1 MNTEKFNRDFYMRDA
16 VTVARELLGK
26 TLVHCSHDGTTKGRI
41 VECEAYMGSSDPAS
55 HSHDNLQTSRTEV
68 MYGDG
73 GYVYTYIVYGI
84 HVCMNVVANVENVP
98 EAVLI
103 RALDPLEGIELM
115 KKRRGKERI
124 SDLCSGPGKLC
135 SAMGIDMKNYG
146 TDLCDNEIFVEH
158 DEKFDHPVDIV
169 SAKRI
174 GVDSSKDLGNYRFY
188 IEGNRFVSKI

>member
-1 MNTEKFNRDFYMRDA
+1 MNPEKLNRDFYMRDA
-16 VTVARELLGK
+16 GTVARELLGK

-41 VECEAYMGSSDPAS
+41 VECEAYMGPSDPVS
-55 HSHDNLQTSRTEV
+55 HSHDNLRTSRTEV

-73 GYVYTYIVYGI
+73 GYVYTYIIYGI

-103 RALDPLEGIELM
+103 RALEPLEGIELM

-124 SDLCSGPGKLC
+124 SNLCSGPGKLC
-135 SAMGIDMKNYG
+135 SAMGIDMKHYG
-146 TDLCDNEIFVEH
+146 TDLCSNEIFVEH
-158 DEKFDHPVDIV
+158 DEKFDPPVNIV
-169 SAKRI
+169 RAKRI
-174 GVDSSKDLGNYRFY
+174 GVDSSKDFGNYRFY